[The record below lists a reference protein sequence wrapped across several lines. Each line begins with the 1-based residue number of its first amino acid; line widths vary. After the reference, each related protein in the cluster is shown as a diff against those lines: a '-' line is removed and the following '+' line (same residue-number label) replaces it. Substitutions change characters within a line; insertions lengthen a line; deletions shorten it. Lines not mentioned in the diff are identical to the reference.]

1 MTITNEQSFEAIIC
15 GYYPRV
21 VGYVSLIHSRIDAE
35 DIAQDVFATLWEKR
49 HSLEFPDEDH
59 LAAWILKCAKTKSID
74 RLRRKKTSSVVSS
87 LNSLSEYELDYLME
101 NGDEFFEKL
110 GRKDLFEKVLSL
122 SDELPEVRRNVF
134 RLSYVNN
141 LPSRDI
147 SKLMDMPMRTVENH
161 LYQALKY
168 LRSKA
173 GPMEFIF
180 LFIILKYL
188 P

>member
-1 MTITNEQSFEAIIC
+1 MTITNEQSFEAIIR

-21 VGYVSLIHSRIDAE
+21 VGYVSLIHNRIDAE
-35 DIAQDVFATLWEKR
+35 DIAQDVFSTLWEKR
-49 HSLEFPDEDH
+49 HSLEFTDEDH

-147 SKLMDMPMRTVENH
+147 SKLMNMPMRTVENH
-161 LYQALKY
+161 IYQALKY

>member
-1 MTITNEQSFEAIIC
+1 MTITNEQSFEAIIR

-35 DIAQDVFATLWEKR
+35 DIAQDVFSTLWEKR
-49 HSLEFPDEDH
+49 HSLEFTDEDH

-101 NGDEFFEKL
+101 NGDEFFEK
-110 GRKDLFEKVLSL
+110 VLSL

-147 SKLMDMPMRTVENH
+147 SKLMNMPMRTVENH